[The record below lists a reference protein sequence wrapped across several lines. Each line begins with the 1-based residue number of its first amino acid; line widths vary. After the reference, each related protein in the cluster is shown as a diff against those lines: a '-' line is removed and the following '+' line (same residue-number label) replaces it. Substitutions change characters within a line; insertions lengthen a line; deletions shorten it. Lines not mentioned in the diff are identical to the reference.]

1 MEITRT
7 LRVATREE
15 WRAWLAENYRTEPDV
30 WLVYPRK
37 ATGRPRIPY
46 NDAVEEAL
54 CFGWIDSTQKTLD
67 DDHTAQRYS
76 PRRPG
81 VAYSQPNKERLHRM
95 LAQGRVIDEVREK
108 LPDVSVDNFQI
119 APDILRALQENP
131 RVWENFQRYS
141 PSYQRIRVAFVE
153 DARKDR
159 PDDFKKRLQ
168 NLIGKTEKNKQYG
181 VGIETYY

>member
-7 LRVATREE
+7 LYAADREA
-15 WRAWLAENYRTEPDV
+15 WRAWLAENYRTEKEV

-67 DDHTAQRYS
+67 EDHTAQRYT

-81 VAYSQPNKERLHRM
+81 VPYSQPNQERLRRM
-95 LAQGRVIDEVREK
+95 IAQGKVLPEVRESIGD
-108 LPDVSVDNFQI
+108 LLDQPFHTP
-119 APDILRALQENP
+119 PDILDALRSNP
-131 RVWENFQRYS
+131 RAWENWRRW
-141 PSYQRIRVAFVE
+141 PEPYQRIRVAYVE
-153 DARKDR
+153 DKR
-159 PDDFKKRLQ
+159 DDPEEFQKRLR
-168 NLIGKTEKNKQYG
+168 NLIDKSERGKQFG
-181 VGIETYY
+181 FGIESYY

>member
-7 LRVATREE
+7 LYAADRQA
-15 WRAWLAENYRTEPDV
+15 WRAWLAEHYATEKEI

-37 ATGRPRIPY
+37 HTGRPRIPY

-67 DDHTAQRYS
+67 GDHTAQRYS

-81 VAYSQPNKERLHRM
+81 VPYSQPNKERLHRM
-95 LAQGRVIDEVREK
+95 LSQGLVLDEVRAR
-108 LPDVSVDNFQI
+108 LPDVSVDGFRI
-119 APDILRALQENP
+119 PPDIEQALRENP
-131 RVWENFQRYS
+131 VVWENFQRYS

-159 PDDFKKRLQ
+159 PDDFRTRLR
-168 NLIGKTEKNKQYG
+168 NLIDKTARNKQFG
-181 VGIETYY
+181 FGIESYY